1 MCLPSEGV
9 SLPCLSLPAL
19 AKDDL
24 AIKISGMSLHAET
37 QAADDRFV
45 PANVMVTAQQAVKDC
60 HECFW

>member
-1 MCLPSEGV
+1 
-9 SLPCLSLPAL
+9 LSVPAL

-24 AIKISGMSLHAET
+24 AIKLSGMSLHAET